1 MNFKQWLKIRE
12 NVYRIDPEQRDFS
25 QQPRH
30 YFITPDGQSGPVPTK
45 DTIPDWGK
53 NLKGVTKT
61 GLYAGNY
68 SDILSYLV
76 PRELPWILEPTEP
89 KKTLYVRTEDVKK
102 IQEYRPWISSFDKNK
117 FQPLSRDG
125 QGEFFSEMPP
135 KPIKQIQI
143 PNPLKILQQKFNLVP
158 VKDIKAKY
166 DELISDKKGFD
177 SEGEIFM

>member
-12 NVYRIDPEQRDFS
+12 NVFRIDPEKRDFS
-25 QQPRH
+25 LQPRH
-30 YFITPDGQSGPVPTK
+30 YFITPDGQSGSVPTK

-61 GLYAGNY
+61 GLYAGKY
-68 SDILSYLV
+68 HDILSYLI
-76 PRELPWILEPTEP
+76 PRELPWILVPTTP
-89 KKTLYVRTEDVKK
+89 KKTLYVRDIDVKK
-102 IQEYRPWISSFDKNK
+102 IQEYHPWISSFDQNK
-117 FQPLSRDG
+117 FQALSRDG

-143 PNPLKILQQKFNLVP
+143 KNPYKILNKEFNLIP
-158 VKDIKAKY
+158 VKDIVAKN
-166 DELISDKKGFD
+166 DELKSKNIGFD